1 MERETLRRLELLNQ
15 LALTDEEKTAALA
28 YFAEREE
35 GRRRLDSMN
44 TEDTER
50 MVHVRP
56 ILTVVRPDVAK
67 KPYTREELQAGAP
80 DAGEG
85 FWRVP
90 RVLE

>member
-15 LALTDEEKTAALA
+15 LALTEDEKAEALA
-28 YFAEREE
+28 YFAAREE
-35 GRRRLDSMN
+35 GRRILDSVD
-44 TEDTER
+44 TEDTAR

-56 ILTVVRPDVAK
+56 ILTVVRPDIAK
-67 KPYTREELQAGAP
+67 KPFAREELQAGAP